1 MTADAGRVEPP
12 RLVAPEDVGRRGIAV
27 AFEAGP
33 QERAALA
40 RRLELLAL
48 DRLAATLRFE
58 PADEADGG
66 IRVSG
71 TIEADIVQR
80 CVATLEP
87 VPQTIRE
94 TIAVLYAPA
103 AAPADR
109 PEREVEVPLDGEA
122 PEPLPEAGV
131 DAGALAAEHLALL
144 LDPYPRHPDAPPGP
158 LEYATGEAAGK
169 APFAALGQLK
179 SKL

>member
-1 MTADAGRVEPP
+1 MTEGAVRAESP
-12 RLVAPEDVGRRGIAV
+12 RLVAPGEVDRRGIAV

-33 QERAALA
+33 RERAALA
-40 RRLELLAL
+40 QRLELLAL
-48 DRLAATLRFE
+48 ERLTATLRLD
-58 PADEADGG
+58 PAAEVDGG

-71 TIEADIVQR
+71 TIEARAVQR

-87 VPQTIRE
+87 VPQAIRE
-94 TIAVLYAPA
+94 TIAVLYAPL
-103 AAPADR
+103 PADQA
-109 PEREVEVPLDGEA
+109 EREVEVPPDGEA
-122 PEPLPEAGV
+122 PEPLPEAGIDV
-131 DAGALAAEHLALL
+131 GALAAEHLALL

-169 APFAALGQLK
+169 TPFAALGQLK

>member
-1 MTADAGRVEPP
+1 MTEGAERAEAP
-12 RLVAPEDVGRRGIAV
+12 RLITLEEVGRRGLAV

-33 QERAALA
+33 RERAALA

-48 DRLAATLRFE
+48 DRLAAAFRFE
-58 PADEADGG
+58 PAAEADGG

-71 TIEADIVQR
+71 TIEADVVQR

-87 VPQTIRE
+87 VPQAIRE
-94 TIAVLYAPA
+94 TIAVLYAP
-103 AAPADR
+103 APADR
-109 PEREVEVPLDGEA
+109 PEREVEVPPDGEA

-131 DAGALAAEHLALL
+131 DVGALAAEHLALL
-144 LDPYPRHPDAPPGP
+144 LDPYPRHPDAPPEP
-158 LEYATGEAAGK
+158 LEYATGEAAGTT
-169 APFAALGQLK
+169 PFAALGQLK

>member
-1 MTADAGRVEPP
+1 MTEGAARAEAP
-12 RLVAPEDVGRRGIAV
+12 RLIAPEEVGRGGLAV

-33 QERAALA
+33 RERAALA

-48 DRLAATLRFE
+48 DRLAATFRFE

-71 TIEADIVQR
+71 TIEADVVQR

-103 AAPADR
+103 PADR
-109 PEREVEVPLDGEA
+109 PEREVEVPPDGES

-131 DAGALAAEHLALL
+131 DVGALAAEHLALL

-158 LEYATGEAAGK
+158 LEYATGEAAGTT
-169 APFAALGQLK
+169 PFAALGQLK

>member
-1 MTADAGRVEPP
+1 MTEGAARTEAP
-12 RLVAPEDVGRRGIAV
+12 RLIAPEEVGRRGLAV

-33 QERAALA
+33 RERAALA

-48 DRLAATLRFE
+48 DRLAAAFRFE

-71 TIEADIVQR
+71 TIEADVVQR

-103 AAPADR
+103 PTDR
-109 PEREVEVPLDGEA
+109 PEREVEVPPDGEA

-131 DAGALAAEHLALL
+131 DVGALAAEHLALL

-158 LEYATGEAAGK
+158 LEYATGEAAGTT
-169 APFAALGQLK
+169 PFAALGQLK